1 MSGGDQNSMK
11 LVWCPAD
18 RAHQLAE
25 TRQHSVLRVVMAL
38 LWKSDLYILRK
49 TVSFKTERYFFRF
62 LFQNF
67 VTHWLMLAFLNPP
80 KNSVKADMS
89 CWLLP
94 IATNWVVG
102 AGFAPAQCLF

>member
-25 TRQHSVLRVVMAL
+25 TWQQSVLRVVMAL

-49 TVSFKTERYFFRF
+49 TVSFKTERYFFPF
-62 LFQNF
+62 SLLIFCDS
-67 VTHWLMLAFLNPP
+67 LAY
-80 KNSVKADMS
+80 
-89 CWLLP
+89 
-94 IATNWVVG
+94 VG
-102 AGFAPAQCLF
+102 FFESTKK